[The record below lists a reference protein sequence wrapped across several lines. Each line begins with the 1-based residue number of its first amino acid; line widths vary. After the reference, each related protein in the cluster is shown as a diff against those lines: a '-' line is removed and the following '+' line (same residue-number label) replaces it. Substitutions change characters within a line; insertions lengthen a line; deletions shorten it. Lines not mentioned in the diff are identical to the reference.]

1 MKHMKKYVGLVL
13 AMIMAF
19 AMTMTAFA
27 ANITITT
34 GETGSE
40 FAAYKLLNA
49 TDGGDGKIAYTVN
62 ETYRTVLQ
70 EVTSKTD
77 DADIIAYI
85 ADLNDD
91 DIRTFADDVYAKVK
105 DMTADA
111 TTKTGTFENV
121 AQGYYLIVETKVG
134 TNEDSSTGSYSLV
147 MLDTAGNENITIAA
161 KEDTPT
167 VVKKLKETNDST
179 GIITDWQ
186 DGADYD
192 IGDSVPFQLTGTV
205 SSKIADYE
213 TYYYEFHDT
222 LSKGLTLDATYDTED
237 ATVVKSGVTVKIDG
251 TDVTSNFT
259 ITAVKNED
267 GTTSLSIKCNDIKSI
282 DVVTVNA
289 SSKVVVEYN
298 ATLNKDANIGSA
310 GNPNVVYLEY
320 SNNPYDKGDGE
331 TKPETGKTPDD
342 KVIVFTYQMVAN
354 KVDKDENPLSG
365 AGFTLYKYDNAEGDY
380 VQVGEQITG
389 VTTFTFTGLDAG
401 KYKLV
406 ETTVPNGYNQ
416 AADLYFTVE
425 ATYDTEAV
433 EPALK
438 TLVVKNK
445 DGAVLSD
452 PDDDDALFSATLD
465 TGVVSTDV
473 VNQSG
478 TELPSTGGMGTT
490 IFYVLGTILVLGA
503 AIMLIAKKRM
513 NK

>member
-222 LSKGLTLDATYDTED
+222 LSKGLTLDATYDEED
-237 ATVVKSGVTVKIDG
+237 TTAVISGVTVKIDG

-282 DVVTVNA
+282 DAVTVNA

-298 ATLNKDANIGSA
+298 ATLNEDANIGSA

-320 SNNPYDKGDGE
+320 SNNPYDKGDGV
-331 TKPETGKTPDD
+331 TKPETGTTPED

-354 KVDKDENPLSG
+354 KVDKDGNALSG
-365 AGFTLYKYDNAEGDY
+365 AGFTLYKYDAAESDY

-401 KYKLV
+401 QYKLV

-425 ATYDTEAV
+425 ATYDTDAV
-433 EPALK
+433 EPTL
-438 TLVVKNK
+438 TSLVVKDK
-445 DGAVLSD
+445 DGVVLSD